1 MSVGTKVITL
11 TSRKGGVGKTACTG
25 LMARYF
31 TEVEGKNVV
40 VIDLDARGGVTSLF
54 TDVVLGEEDLSISE
68 VILAASN
75 NENFQDIFNKSIF
88 DTGLNKNKNWV
99 DNGGRLFLLPSKPNL
114 DKVLANAHYSLL
126 GAIIRNIR
134 LPDNVLILIDTGSSS
149 DSVLAGVGAA
159 DVVFVPLIMSKQDIL
174 PVFETLRTI
183 QIMQRK
189 SENNAPAMGGFI
201 INQPGETQWEAEYVN
216 TYRQTLDEYRK
227 ESNLRCVSEDQF
239 FFLKTSRLIRSG
251 AYLDWGLRKDFYTFA
266 KMLAD
271 IVHKA

>member
-1 MSVGTKVITL
+1 MSVGPKVITF

-25 LMARYF
+25 MLARYF
-31 TEVEGKNVV
+31 AEVEGKNVV

-54 TDVVLGEEDLSISE
+54 TDVVLGVEDLSISE
-68 VILAASN
+68 VIMAASN
-75 NENFQDIFNKSIF
+75 NDNYQDIFNKAII

-126 GAIIRNIR
+126 GAVIREIP

-149 DSVLAGVGAA
+149 DSVLAGVGAS

-189 SENNAPAMGGFI
+189 SETDKPVMGGFI
-201 INQPGETQWEAEYVN
+201 INQPGDTQWEAEYVN
-216 TYRQTLDEYRK
+216 TYRITLDEYRK

-239 FFLKTSRLIRSG
+239 FFLKTSRVIRSG
-251 AYLDWGLRKDFYTFA
+251 AFLEWPLRKDFYTFA
-266 KMLAD
+266 KMLAGT
-271 IVHKA
+271 IHKT